1 VIYRASP
8 ALAAWLVLACVF
20 ASVPVAARAPAAQ
33 LSKVQEIKDLK
44 DLTAVLAEPG
54 ASRPLLVLDIDDT
67 LLTSAE
73 FFGSDSWYEWQKT
86 LPAGHP
92 ALVPC
97 RFDLIAMNY
106 EAGVQKETQ
115 PGAAAYINSL
125 KVEKLIQTS
134 RSLPSRAATIR
145 ELEAAGYVLPPA
157 LSQKLDGTIFPW
169 DPTIPASP
177 TISYHRGVLMGAG
190 QDKGKL
196 LVRVLKQAGLKYDRV
211 ILVDDGFKNI
221 ENMRV
226 ALEAEGIEYRGLYYT
241 KIVKV
246 VSPDQERLATQ
257 GWLEWQHLLATTFPD
272 RLERLK
278 DPNGC
283 GYK

>member
-1 VIYRASP
+1 MFHRVSP
-8 ALAAWLVLACVF
+8 ALSAWLVLICV
-20 ASVPVAARAPAAQ
+20 SVSLPAFSRTPAPQ
-33 LSKVQEIKDLK
+33 LSKIQEIRDLK
-44 DLTAVLAEPG
+44 DIGAALAEPG
-54 ASRPLLVLDIDDT
+54 ATRPLLVLDIDDT

-86 LPAGHP
+86 LPAGHA

-97 RFDLIAMNY
+97 KFDIIAMNY
-106 EAGVQKETQ
+106 EAGTQQETQ

-125 KVEKLIQTS
+125 KVEKIIQTS
-134 RSLPSRAATIR
+134 RSLPSRASTIR
-145 ELEAAGYVLPPA
+145 ELEKAGYILPPP
-157 LSQKLDGTIFPW
+157 LSQKIDGTIFLW
-169 DPTIPASP
+169 DPAVPGSP
-177 TISYHRGVLMGAG
+177 TISYHRGVLMGSG

-211 ILVDDGFKNI
+211 ILVDDGLKNI

-226 ALEAEGIEYRGLYYT
+226 ALEAEGIEYRGLLYT
-241 KIVKV
+241 RIVKV
-246 VSPDQERLATQ
+246 VTADQERQAVH

-272 RLERLK
+272 RLVRLN

-283 GYK
+283 GYR